1 MDDAHFV
8 GLKLE
13 RVPIIEPRLKC
24 RRPLASGSRLK
35 PALVRKATMRSQ
47 AVASE
52 IGALKER
59 TIFIVN
65 YYTSF
70 AGDKL
75 FL

>member
-1 MDDAHFV
+1 
-8 GLKLE
+8 
-13 RVPIIEPRLKC
+13 
-24 RRPLASGSRLK
+24 
-35 PALVRKATMRSQ
+35 MRSQ